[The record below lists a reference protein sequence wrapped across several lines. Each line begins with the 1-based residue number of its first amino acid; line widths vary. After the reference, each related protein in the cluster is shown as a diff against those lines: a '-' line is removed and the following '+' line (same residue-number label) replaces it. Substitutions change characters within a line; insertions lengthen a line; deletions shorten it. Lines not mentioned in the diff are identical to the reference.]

1 MTGLLIALAVL
12 LAVVLAPVTFVQVL
26 YLESLRLRSRE
37 LPALQFFKK
46 TLEEQIGL
54 KGARGALVFS
64 LLKHTMLVLLGVVIL
79 GASLAS
85 PLAFWQALAEA
96 ALLAWALMLVGA
108 YIVPQTLYRKTD
120 GRWLLPLAPLLR
132 LMAWPARPVIAV
144 MEFFQ
149 AVVELADNEEPTQA
163 SSNHSEHIEALISA
177 GAEEGIIGEEDRE
190 LIQAAVE
197 FGDKTVREVMT
208 PRPNMVAIEASRT
221 LEDLRQLV
229 INEQY
234 SRIPVYEGTIDQ
246 IIGFVHVRDM
256 FELDEEE
263 RRSRTVR
270 ELVRPVRLVPE
281 TKPVRELMREMQEDR
296 AHMAIVV
303 DEYGNTAGLAT
314 MEDLVE
320 EILGEIRDE
329 HEPEL
334 DATPE
339 PDGAW
344 VVSGSC
350 DVDRLR
356 ELLDFRPD
364 DNTESTTVG
373 GLVAEWAGH
382 VPQPGEVVERDGIRI
397 EVLAADE
404 RRVEQLRIMRVA
416 GQDHESEAG

>member
-1 MTGLLIALAVL
+1 MTAALVV
-12 LAVVLAPVTFVQVL
+12 LAVVLATVLAPITFVQVL

-37 LPALQFFKK
+37 LPALEFFKK
-46 TLEEQIGL
+46 TLEGQIGL

-64 LLKHTMLVLLGVVIL
+64 LLKHTILVALGVAIL
-79 GASLAS
+79 GATLSESAGL
-85 PLAFWQALAEA
+85 WRALAEA
-96 ALLAWALMLVGA
+96 ALLAWAAMLAGA

-120 GRWLLPLAPLLR
+120 GRWVRPLVPGLR
-132 LMAWPARPVIAV
+132 LAAWMVRPVIAV
-144 MEFFQ
+144 LEFFQ
-149 AVVELADNEEPTQA
+149 AVVELADHEESA
-163 SSNHSEHIEALISA
+163 AAGANHAEHIEALISA

-208 PRPNMVAIEASRT
+208 PRPNIVAIEASRT

-229 INEQY
+229 IHEQY

-256 FELDEEE
+256 FELDEPE
-263 RRSRTVR
+263 RRRRTVR

-356 ELLDFRPD
+356 ELFGFRPD
-364 DNTESTTVG
+364 QGIESTTVG

-382 VPQPGEVVERDGIRI
+382 VPQPGEVVERDGIRL

-404 RRVEQLRIMRVA
+404 RRVEQLRVRPVA
-416 GQDHESEAG
+416 IDSHDSGSG